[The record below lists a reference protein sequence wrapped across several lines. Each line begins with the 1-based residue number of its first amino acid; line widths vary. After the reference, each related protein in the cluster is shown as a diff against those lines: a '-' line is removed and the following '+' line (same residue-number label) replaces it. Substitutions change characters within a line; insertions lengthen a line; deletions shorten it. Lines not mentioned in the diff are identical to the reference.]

1 MISMVNETS
10 KLLETALGLPVTYF
24 KYTMDLFIF
33 LQCPLSKWGGKI
45 IIIIIK

>member
-33 LQCPLSKWGGKI
+33 YSALCPNEEAKK
-45 IIIIIK
+45 